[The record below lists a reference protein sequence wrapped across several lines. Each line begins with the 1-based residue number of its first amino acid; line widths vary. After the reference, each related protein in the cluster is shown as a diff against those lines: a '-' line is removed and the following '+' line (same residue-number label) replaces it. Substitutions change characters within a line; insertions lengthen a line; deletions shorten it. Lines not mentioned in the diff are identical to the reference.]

1 MSRMKGTPNKVTRDV
16 RETIQSVLEKRV
28 DRIPKL
34 LDQLEPKEELE
45 MMVKLLVFIVPKP
58 IPKQEAENAT
68 DWGDFAERLAK
79 AMRYN
84 S

>member
-1 MSRMKGTPNKVTRDV
+1 MARSKGTPNKVTRDV

-45 MMVKLLVFIVPKP
+45 MMVKLIAFIVPKP
-58 IPKQEAENAT
+58 I
-68 DWGDFAERLAK
+68 AK
-79 AMRYN
+79 EDDGMEWDT
-84 S
+84 SVSFG

>member
-45 MMVKLLVFIVPKP
+45 MMVKLLAFIVPKP
-58 IPKQEAENAT
+58 I
-68 DWGDFAERLAK
+68 AK
-79 AMRYN
+79 EDDGMEWDT
-84 S
+84 SVSFG